1 MSRELCITVLMEKL
15 EALRQTPFRT
25 LIASDHD
32 YIRGML
38 AAMMFSDAI
47 DGNEFRRLNDLA
59 MNVYN
64 VRRNELF
71 ELAITRAAA

>member
-15 EALRQTPFRT
+15 TELRRTPFRT

-32 YIRGML
+32 FIRGML

-59 MNVYN
+59 MNVYQ
-64 VRRNELF
+64 VRNNELF
-71 ELAITRAAA
+71 DIAMTRAAA